1 MKRIGTQVIWMP
13 TLTLGCH
20 VLVRRCR
27 RTSWMRVPDFV
38 VMVCTI
44 LRKLERTFL
53 IQACRNSSLQTRVVS
68 SDQTTSSVC
77 CVQDT
82 KFQIFMSFLT
92 DAALEATYISC
103 GSWEQ
108 GKSLIGHCNCFQTP
122 QSCFS
127 AVLSDHSKVASSQP
141 VGYRYIRCRGLNM
154 CPPVTPA
161 PGYLVPIIELAFREF
176 RDQTWVLQDVVAK
189 REGLYSETSPYSDN
203 WGVEV
208 RVRPSGLQ
216 ACIFQ
221 GVLACEAEI
230 TSQSRRFRS
239 YAARGGIA
247 GSSLA
252 DRHGNR

>member
-1 MKRIGTQVIWMP
+1 
-13 TLTLGCH
+13 
-20 VLVRRCR
+20 
-27 RTSWMRVPDFV
+27 
-38 VMVCTI
+38 
-44 LRKLERTFL
+44 
-53 IQACRNSSLQTRVVS
+53 
-68 SDQTTSSVC
+68 VC

-82 KFQIFMSFLT
+82 KFQIFMSLLT

-161 PGYLVPIIELAFREF
+161 PGHLVPIIELAFREF

-189 REGLYSETSPYSDN
+189 GEGLYSETSP
-203 WGVEV
+203 
-208 RVRPSGLQ
+208 L
-216 ACIFQ
+216 
-221 GVLACEAEI
+221 
-230 TSQSRRFRS
+230 FRQL
-239 YAARGGIA
+239 GGGGEGSPLRIA
-247 GSSLA
+247 SLYFSGSSSM
-252 DRHGNR
+252 